1 MKKGI
6 TRREREVTDL
16 SEIIGILDR
25 AKIVHVGM
33 VDGNRPYVV
42 PMNYGYTLENGKL
55 TLYLHGA
62 KESRKLDILREN
74 PNVFIEIDTD
84 IVPFEGHTACH
95 YGTCYSSVMGEG
107 TAEII
112 EETEAKK
119 EALTILMKTQTE
131 KDFAFTDKM
140 VSIVTVIK
148 IHVDEFTAKKRPLP
162 NNALSK

>member
-6 TRREREVTDL
+6 TRREREVTDIE
-16 SEIIGILDR
+16 EIIGILNR

-33 VDGNRPYVV
+33 IDKNRPYVV

-62 KESRKLDILREN
+62 KEGRKLDILREN

-84 IVPFEGHTACH
+84 IIPFEGQTACH
-95 YGTCYSSVMGEG
+95 YGICYSSVMGEG

-112 EETEAKK
+112 EDPESKK

-131 KDFAFTDKM
+131 KDFSFTDRM

-162 NNALSK
+162 SNMTVK